1 MNVKKIGKNIFY
13 LGYTN
18 STDMQ
23 ANAEPKKPAKKGN
36 FRRNKFEYSSSCIE
50 NNPPQVQK

>member
-1 MNVKKIGKNIFY
+1 MFY
-13 LGYTN
+13 VGYTN